1 MSESNATIP
10 ELPAGWRIVLDNLR
24 GPEIAAL
31 LEEHLADMHATSPRE
46 SVHALDLQG
55 LRQPSIT
62 FWSLWQGERLA
73 GCVALKALDA
83 THGEIKS
90 MRTARV
96 LHRQGVGRKL
106 LEHLIAE
113 ARGRGYTR
121 LSLETG
127 SMDFF
132 IPARTL
138 YARFGFVECGP
149 FAGYKPDPNST
160 FMTLPL

>member
-1 MSESNATIP
+1 MSEIQAP
-10 ELPAGWRIVLDNLR
+10 DLPPGWRIVLDDLR

-46 SVHALDLQG
+46 SVHALDLNG

-83 THGEIKS
+83 EHGEIKS

-96 LHRQGVGRKL
+96 LHGQGVGRRL
-106 LEHLIAE
+106 LEHLIAA

-138 YARFGFVECGP
+138 YARYGFGECGP
-149 FAGYKPDPNST
+149 FGGYKPDPNSV
-160 FMTLPL
+160 FMTRTL